1 VLSQIHDPSEKKK
14 SKKKKS
20 RLLVPK
26 KLFLGKEKISLCLSS
41 LILFRTPEE
50 DHERSLAHATQN
62 KTEREKKKKK
72 ERARFLFFFC
82 SKRTFYIHTFIKNKM
97 FAIQQHV
104 FSNGIASR
112 STRKSL
118 SAKNYSVVVFLA
130 KKNNEKIIN
139 NRRHGKKKNNNNNDA
154 IVVRAASS
162 SDVSSKHLP
171 GKIILQGENNL
182 EVTPAIRAYVEEKLA
197 KAVANADPR
206 DVREIDCRV
215 ASRGG
220 ADHATKGAHVC
231 TTKATVLTRAGQ
243 IEVVEEHEDLYASI
257 DKVADGLKRQLRKY
271 SEKREG
277 NARGKKE
284 EILAAAGSEDE
295 DDDEVPPAA

>member
-1 VLSQIHDPSEKKK
+1 VLSHQKNHFIKLRPKKK
-14 SKKKKS
+14 TAFFESA
-20 RLLVPK
+20 
-26 KLFLGKEKISLCLSS
+26 LFSHRAQRTELDGEEEEEETRRRFSFFVHIKI
-41 LILFRTPEE
+41 
-50 DHERSLAHATQN
+50 
-62 KTEREKKKKK
+62 
-72 ERARFLFFFC
+72 
-82 SKRTFYIHTFIKNKM
+82 YKM
-97 FAIQQHV
+97 FAIQQHCV
-104 FSNGIASR
+104 FSNRIASSSSR
-112 STRKSL
+112 STLRKS
-118 SAKNYSVVVFLA
+118 SNATKNYSTVVVFLA
-130 KKNNEKIIN
+130 KKNNEKTIIN
-139 NRRHGKKKNNNNNDA
+139 NRRRGNDA
-154 IVVRAASS
+154 IVVRAAAASS

-231 TTKATVLTRAGQ
+231 TTKATVLTRTGQ

>member
-1 VLSQIHDPSEKKK
+1 
-14 SKKKKS
+14 
-20 RLLVPK
+20 
-26 KLFLGKEKISLCLSS
+26 
-41 LILFRTPEE
+41 
-50 DHERSLAHATQN
+50 
-62 KTEREKKKKK
+62 
-72 ERARFLFFFC
+72 
-82 SKRTFYIHTFIKNKM
+82 M
-97 FAIQQHV
+97 F
-104 FSNGIASR
+104 
-112 STRKSL
+112 
-118 SAKNYSVVVFLA
+118 
-130 KKNNEKIIN
+130 
-139 NRRHGKKKNNNNNDA
+139 
-154 IVVRAASS
+154 ASS
-162 SDVSSKHLP
+162 SSSVFVQSCRSSSARNNDRTKSNAKLRSNSSLSSSPSTTKKSLCKRAATVVTHASSESKVSSKHLP

-257 DKVADGLKRQLRKY
+257 DKVADGLKRQLRKFT
-271 SEKREG
+271 EKREG

-284 EILAAAGSEDE
+284 EILMAAGSQDDDE
-295 DDDEVPPAA
+295 DEVPPAA

>member
-1 VLSQIHDPSEKKK
+1 
-14 SKKKKS
+14 
-20 RLLVPK
+20 
-26 KLFLGKEKISLCLSS
+26 
-41 LILFRTPEE
+41 
-50 DHERSLAHATQN
+50 
-62 KTEREKKKKK
+62 
-72 ERARFLFFFC
+72 
-82 SKRTFYIHTFIKNKM
+82 M
-97 FAIQQHV
+97 FAIQQQV
-104 FSNGIASR
+104 FSNRIASSSSSSR
-112 STRKSL
+112 S
-118 SAKNYSVVVFLA
+118 KNHAVVVFSLA
-130 KKNNEKIIN
+130 KKNNEKTIIN
-139 NRRHGKKKNNNNNDA
+139 NRLCRGKKKNSNINDNA
-154 IVVRAASS
+154 IVVRAAASS

>member
-1 VLSQIHDPSEKKK
+1 
-14 SKKKKS
+14 
-20 RLLVPK
+20 
-26 KLFLGKEKISLCLSS
+26 
-41 LILFRTPEE
+41 
-50 DHERSLAHATQN
+50 
-62 KTEREKKKKK
+62 
-72 ERARFLFFFC
+72 
-82 SKRTFYIHTFIKNKM
+82 M
-97 FAIQQHV
+97 FATSSSCLVQCC
-104 FSNGIASR
+104 S
-112 STRKSL
+112 
-118 SAKNYSVVVFLA
+118 SV
-130 KKNNEKIIN
+130 
-139 NRRHGKKKNNNNNDA
+139 NNNNNNSKRNVKLRSNSLSSSSPKTKKSLFKRGYN
-154 IVVRAASS
+154 VVPTHASS
-162 SDVSSKHLP
+162 ESVSSKHLP

-257 DKVADGLKRQLRKY
+257 DKVADGLKRQLRKFT
-271 SEKREG
+271 EKREG

-284 EILAAAGSEDE
+284 EILMAAGSQDDDE
-295 DDDEVPPAA
+295 DEVPPAA

>member
-1 VLSQIHDPSEKKK
+1 
-14 SKKKKS
+14 
-20 RLLVPK
+20 
-26 KLFLGKEKISLCLSS
+26 
-41 LILFRTPEE
+41 
-50 DHERSLAHATQN
+50 
-62 KTEREKKKKK
+62 
-72 ERARFLFFFC
+72 
-82 SKRTFYIHTFIKNKM
+82 M
-97 FAIQQHV
+97 F
-104 FSNGIASR
+104 
-112 STRKSL
+112 
-118 SAKNYSVVVFLA
+118 
-130 KKNNEKIIN
+130 
-139 NRRHGKKKNNNNNDA
+139 
-154 IVVRAASS
+154 ASS
-162 SDVSSKHLP
+162 SSVVQFCCSSSARNNNRTKSNVKLRSNSLSSSSSTKKSLFKRATTVVPNASSESKVSSKHLP

-257 DKVADGLKRQLRKY
+257 DKVADGLKRQLRKFT
-271 SEKREG
+271 EKREG

-284 EILAAAGSEDE
+284 EILMAAGSQDDDE
-295 DDDEVPPAA
+295 DEVPPAA

>member
-1 VLSQIHDPSEKKK
+1 
-14 SKKKKS
+14 
-20 RLLVPK
+20 
-26 KLFLGKEKISLCLSS
+26 
-41 LILFRTPEE
+41 
-50 DHERSLAHATQN
+50 
-62 KTEREKKKKK
+62 
-72 ERARFLFFFC
+72 
-82 SKRTFYIHTFIKNKM
+82 M
-97 FAIQQHV
+97 F
-104 FSNGIASR
+104 
-112 STRKSL
+112 
-118 SAKNYSVVVFLA
+118 
-130 KKNNEKIIN
+130 
-139 NRRHGKKKNNNNNDA
+139 
-154 IVVRAASS
+154 ASS
-162 SDVSSKHLP
+162 SSSVVQFCCSSSARNNNRTKSNVKLRSNSLSSSSSTKKSLFKRATTVVTHASSESKVSSKHLP

-257 DKVADGLKRQLRKY
+257 DKVADGLKRQLRKFT
-271 SEKREG
+271 EKREG

-284 EILAAAGSEDE
+284 EILMAAGAQDDDE
-295 DDDEVPPAA
+295 DEVPPAA

>member
-1 VLSQIHDPSEKKK
+1 MLSHQKNHFIKLRPKKK
-14 SKKKKS
+14 TAFFESA
-20 RLLVPK
+20 
-26 KLFLGKEKISLCLSS
+26 LFSHRAEN
-41 LILFRTPEE
+41 RTELDGAEE
-50 DHERSLAHATQN
+50 EEEETRW
-62 KTEREKKKKK
+62 R
-72 ERARFLFFFC
+72 FFFVHL
-82 SKRTFYIHTFIKNKM
+82 YKM
-97 FAIQQHV
+97 FAIQQHCV
-104 FSNGIASR
+104 FSNRIASSSR
-112 STRKSL
+112 STLRKS
-118 SAKNYSVVVFLA
+118 SNATKNYSTVVVFSLA
-130 KKNNEKIIN
+130 KKNNEKTIIN
-139 NRRHGKKKNNNNNDA
+139 NRRRGNDNA
-154 IVVRAASS
+154 IVVRAAAASS

-231 TTKATVLTRAGQ
+231 TTKATVLTRTGQ

>member
-1 VLSQIHDPSEKKK
+1 
-14 SKKKKS
+14 
-20 RLLVPK
+20 
-26 KLFLGKEKISLCLSS
+26 
-41 LILFRTPEE
+41 
-50 DHERSLAHATQN
+50 
-62 KTEREKKKKK
+62 
-72 ERARFLFFFC
+72 
-82 SKRTFYIHTFIKNKM
+82 M
-97 FAIQQHV
+97 F
-104 FSNGIASR
+104 
-112 STRKSL
+112 
-118 SAKNYSVVVFLA
+118 
-130 KKNNEKIIN
+130 
-139 NRRHGKKKNNNNNDA
+139 
-154 IVVRAASS
+154 ASS
-162 SDVSSKHLP
+162 SSVVQFCCSSSARNNNRTKSNVKLRSNSLSSSSSTKKSLFKRATTVVTHASSESKVSSKHLP

-257 DKVADGLKRQLRKY
+257 DKVADGLKRQLRKFT
-271 SEKREG
+271 EKREG

-284 EILAAAGSEDE
+284 EILMAAGSQDDDE
-295 DDDEVPPAA
+295 DEVPPAA

>member
-1 VLSQIHDPSEKKK
+1 
-14 SKKKKS
+14 
-20 RLLVPK
+20 
-26 KLFLGKEKISLCLSS
+26 
-41 LILFRTPEE
+41 
-50 DHERSLAHATQN
+50 
-62 KTEREKKKKK
+62 
-72 ERARFLFFFC
+72 
-82 SKRTFYIHTFIKNKM
+82 M
-97 FAIQQHV
+97 F
-104 FSNGIASR
+104 
-112 STRKSL
+112 
-118 SAKNYSVVVFLA
+118 
-130 KKNNEKIIN
+130 
-139 NRRHGKKKNNNNNDA
+139 
-154 IVVRAASS
+154 ASS
-162 SDVSSKHLP
+162 SSSVFVQSCRSSPARNNNRTKSNVKLRSNSLSSSSSTKKSLFKRATTVVTHASSESKVSSKHLP

-257 DKVADGLKRQLRKY
+257 DKVADGLKRQLRKFT
-271 SEKREG
+271 EKREG

-284 EILAAAGSEDE
+284 EILMAAGSQDDDE
-295 DDDEVPPAA
+295 DEVPPAA

>member
-1 VLSQIHDPSEKKK
+1 
-14 SKKKKS
+14 
-20 RLLVPK
+20 
-26 KLFLGKEKISLCLSS
+26 
-41 LILFRTPEE
+41 
-50 DHERSLAHATQN
+50 
-62 KTEREKKKKK
+62 
-72 ERARFLFFFC
+72 
-82 SKRTFYIHTFIKNKM
+82 M
-97 FAIQQHV
+97 F
-104 FSNGIASR
+104 
-112 STRKSL
+112 
-118 SAKNYSVVVFLA
+118 
-130 KKNNEKIIN
+130 
-139 NRRHGKKKNNNNNDA
+139 
-154 IVVRAASS
+154 ASS
-162 SDVSSKHLP
+162 SSVVQFCCSSSARNNNRTKSNVKLRSNSLSSSSSTKKSLFKRASAVVPNASSESKVSSKHLP

-257 DKVADGLKRQLRKY
+257 DKVADGLKRQLRKFT
-271 SEKREG
+271 EKREG

-284 EILAAAGSEDE
+284 EILMAAGSQDDDE
-295 DDDEVPPAA
+295 DEVPPAA

>member
-1 VLSQIHDPSEKKK
+1 L
-14 SKKKKS
+14 
-20 RLLVPK
+20 RA
-26 KLFLGKEKISLCLSS
+26 LSS
-41 LILFRTPEE
+41 LIAQNRTELDGEE
-50 DHERSLAHATQN
+50 EEEETRW
-62 KTEREKKKKK
+62 R
-72 ERARFLFFFC
+72 FFFV
-82 SKRTFYIHTFIKNKM
+82 HIKIYKM
-97 FAIQQHV
+97 FAIQQQV
-104 FSNGIASR
+104 FSNRIASSSR
-112 STRKSL
+112 STLRKS
-118 SAKNYSVVVFLA
+118 SNATKNYSTVVVFLA
-130 KKNNEKIIN
+130 KKNNEKTIIN
-139 NRRHGKKKNNNNNDA
+139 NRRRGNDNA
-154 IVVRAASS
+154 IVVRAAATSS

-231 TTKATVLTRAGQ
+231 TTKATVLTRTGQ

>member
-1 VLSQIHDPSEKKK
+1 
-14 SKKKKS
+14 
-20 RLLVPK
+20 
-26 KLFLGKEKISLCLSS
+26 
-41 LILFRTPEE
+41 
-50 DHERSLAHATQN
+50 
-62 KTEREKKKKK
+62 
-72 ERARFLFFFC
+72 
-82 SKRTFYIHTFIKNKM
+82 M
-97 FAIQQHV
+97 F
-104 FSNGIASR
+104 
-112 STRKSL
+112 
-118 SAKNYSVVVFLA
+118 
-130 KKNNEKIIN
+130 
-139 NRRHGKKKNNNNNDA
+139 
-154 IVVRAASS
+154 ASS
-162 SDVSSKHLP
+162 SSVVQFCCSSSARNNNRTKSNVKLRSNSLSSSSSTKKSLFKRATAVVPNASSESKVSSKHLP

-257 DKVADGLKRQLRKY
+257 DKVADGLKRQLRKFT
-271 SEKREG
+271 EKREG

-284 EILAAAGSEDE
+284 EILMAAGSQDDDE
-295 DDDEVPPAA
+295 DEVPPAA

>member
-1 VLSQIHDPSEKKK
+1 
-14 SKKKKS
+14 
-20 RLLVPK
+20 
-26 KLFLGKEKISLCLSS
+26 
-41 LILFRTPEE
+41 
-50 DHERSLAHATQN
+50 
-62 KTEREKKKKK
+62 
-72 ERARFLFFFC
+72 
-82 SKRTFYIHTFIKNKM
+82 M
-97 FAIQQHV
+97 FASSSSSVVQICC
-104 FSNGIASR
+104 SS
-112 STRKSL
+112 
-118 SAKNYSVVVFLA
+118 SAKNNNRT
-130 KKNNEKIIN
+130 KKNVKLRSNSSLSSSSST
-139 NRRHGKKKNNNNNDA
+139 KKSLFKRA
-154 IVVRAASS
+154 TTVVTHASS
-162 SDVSSKHLP
+162 ESKVSSKHLP

-257 DKVADGLKRQLRKY
+257 DKVADGLKRQLRKFT
-271 SEKREG
+271 EKREG

-284 EILAAAGSEDE
+284 EILMAAGSQDDDE
-295 DDDEVPPAA
+295 DEVPPAA

>member
-1 VLSQIHDPSEKKK
+1 
-14 SKKKKS
+14 
-20 RLLVPK
+20 
-26 KLFLGKEKISLCLSS
+26 
-41 LILFRTPEE
+41 
-50 DHERSLAHATQN
+50 
-62 KTEREKKKKK
+62 
-72 ERARFLFFFC
+72 
-82 SKRTFYIHTFIKNKM
+82 M
-97 FAIQQHV
+97 FAIQQHVV

-118 SAKNYSVVVFLA
+118 RAKNDSVVVFLA
-130 KKNNEKIIN
+130 KRKNIM
-139 NRRHGKKKNNNNNDA
+139 RHGKKNNNSNNA

-284 EILAAAGSEDE
+284 EILAAASSEDE

>member
-1 VLSQIHDPSEKKK
+1 
-14 SKKKKS
+14 
-20 RLLVPK
+20 
-26 KLFLGKEKISLCLSS
+26 
-41 LILFRTPEE
+41 
-50 DHERSLAHATQN
+50 
-62 KTEREKKKKK
+62 
-72 ERARFLFFFC
+72 
-82 SKRTFYIHTFIKNKM
+82 M
-97 FAIQQHV
+97 
-104 FSNGIASR
+104 
-112 STRKSL
+112 
-118 SAKNYSVVVFLA
+118 
-130 KKNNEKIIN
+130 
-139 NRRHGKKKNNNNNDA
+139 
-154 IVVRAASS
+154 
-162 SDVSSKHLP
+162 SSKHLP

-257 DKVADGLKRQLRKY
+257 DKVADGLKRQLRKFT
-271 SEKREG
+271 EKREG

-284 EILAAAGSEDE
+284 EILMAAGVARRRRGRGTAGGLIEHLLILIKG
-295 DDDEVPPAA
+295 VVHNKAFLILP

>member
-1 VLSQIHDPSEKKK
+1 
-14 SKKKKS
+14 
-20 RLLVPK
+20 
-26 KLFLGKEKISLCLSS
+26 
-41 LILFRTPEE
+41 
-50 DHERSLAHATQN
+50 
-62 KTEREKKKKK
+62 
-72 ERARFLFFFC
+72 
-82 SKRTFYIHTFIKNKM
+82 M
-97 FAIQQHV
+97 F
-104 FSNGIASR
+104 
-112 STRKSL
+112 
-118 SAKNYSVVVFLA
+118 
-130 KKNNEKIIN
+130 
-139 NRRHGKKKNNNNNDA
+139 
-154 IVVRAASS
+154 ASS
-162 SDVSSKHLP
+162 SSSVVQFCCSSSARNNNRTKSNVKLRSNSLSSSSSTKKSLFKRAATVLTHASSESKVSSKHLP

-257 DKVADGLKRQLRKY
+257 DKVADGLKRQLRKFT
-271 SEKREG
+271 EKREG

-284 EILAAAGSEDE
+284 EILMAAGSQDDDE
-295 DDDEVPPAA
+295 DEVPPAA

>member
-1 VLSQIHDPSEKKK
+1 
-14 SKKKKS
+14 
-20 RLLVPK
+20 
-26 KLFLGKEKISLCLSS
+26 
-41 LILFRTPEE
+41 
-50 DHERSLAHATQN
+50 
-62 KTEREKKKKK
+62 
-72 ERARFLFFFC
+72 
-82 SKRTFYIHTFIKNKM
+82 M
-97 FAIQQHV
+97 FAIQQQHV
-104 FSNGIASR
+104 FSNRIASSSSSR
-112 STRKSL
+112 SLTRKSL
-118 SAKNYSVVVFLA
+118 NAKNYSVVVGFFA
-130 KKNNEKIIN
+130 KKNNETTIN
-139 NRRHGKKKNNNNNDA
+139 NSRRGGKNNKTDA

-182 EVTPAIRAYVEEKLA
+182 EVTQAIRAYVEEKLA

-284 EILAAAGSEDE
+284 EILVAAGSEDE